1 MLRRGAARALCARER
16 VSAVRN
22 KAAQQARG
30 RHAFWL
36 NRGSVMEQT
45 DLNANENAGSWDP
58 RKLRCLTG
66 PPRPAP
72 RLSFQLGSFSGRPG
86 KRLGCGG
93 DREGRLSQPQVSRA
107 SFLAL

>member
-66 PPRPAP
+66 PPRPP
-72 RLSFQLGSFSGRPG
+72 RGSASSWARSVEGPARGWGVGGIGRA
-86 KRLGCGG
+86 
-93 DREGRLSQPQVSRA
+93 D
-107 SFLAL
+107 